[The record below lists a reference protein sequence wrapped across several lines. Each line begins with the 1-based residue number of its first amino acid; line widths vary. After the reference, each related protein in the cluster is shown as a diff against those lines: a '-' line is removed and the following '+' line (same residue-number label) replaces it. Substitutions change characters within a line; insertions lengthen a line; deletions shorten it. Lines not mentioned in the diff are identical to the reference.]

1 MRSFSLLG
9 LVLHLSRVF
18 VLLSAHDPVV
28 FPSLPLLLLQV
39 EEPDPANHTDTR
51 NPAAHAEKKGVY
63 ILLAGVRIFAKALLF
78 LRHFPKQLSF
88 CSQDTTEPM
97 ETHFLLADNVYCK
110 ASVPPTDKV
119 CLWLGV
125 SPTQF
130 QFCRSISV
138 NSEVCLWDRLFYSY

>member
-1 MRSFSLLG
+1 MSTHGTIVCLSLL
-9 LVLHLSRVF
+9 
-18 VLLSAHDPVV
+18 
-28 FPSLPLLLLQV
+28 LLLLQV

-51 NPAAHAEKKGVY
+51 NPATHAEKKGVY
-63 ILLAGVRIFAKALLF
+63 ILLVGFWIFGEELLL
-78 LRHFPKQLSF
+78 LRHFSQSF

-125 SPTQF
+125 SPRPTMF
-130 QFCRSISV
+130 TSCCSISV
-138 NSEVCLWDRLFYSY
+138 HSEVCLWVHSFD